1 MQSAVHAH
9 GPQKG
14 AKRVVHV
21 RPESGTKTDVV
32 SRGALVK
39 KYASVNLAC
48 SGKFISNL
56 RFTVNLDSAVP
67 PVQLLQPFLA

>member
-1 MQSAVHAH
+1 MQSAVDAH

-39 KYASVNLAC
+39 KVQH
-48 SGKFISNL
+48 FFQIV
-56 RFTVNLDSAVP
+56 FTNVA
-67 PVQLLQPFLA
+67 QLYL